1 MPAPTNSVIIRSSVP
16 MSIDT
21 AINFV
26 LGGITILLM
35 LWLLQ
40 NQDDQKSLRIVNE
53 QLAKQLAKP
62 PETKDEA

>member
-1 MPAPTNSVIIRSSVP
+1 
-16 MSIDT
+16 MSFDT
-21 AINFV
+21 AFNFV

-40 NQDDQKSLRIVNE
+40 HQDDQQDLRIVNE
-53 QLAKQLAKP
+53 QLAKQLAAP